1 MNDKYQNWIANHGSW
16 EKKDCESA
24 TSKMKEAFPELSR
37 VRGHYFCPVFR
48 RKASHWWCKDSSGE
62 IVDPTA
68 GQFPSKGHGHYEE
81 WDESQP
87 EPTGKCPECGAYAY
101 DGNTFCSDDCDAK
114 YMAYLNGAPL

>member
-1 MNDKYQNWIANHGSW
+1 MTHAEWIKQNYPGSGGYGNC
-16 EKKDCESA
+16 KGA
-24 TSKMKEAFPELSR
+24 TALMVEAFPDLR
-37 VRGHYFCPVFR
+37 RARGHYYCPAWGPR
-48 RKASHWWCKDSSGE
+48 EHWWCVREDGE

-81 WDESQP
+81 WDSSQP

-101 DGNTFCSDDCDAK
+101 DGNTFCSDGCDAK